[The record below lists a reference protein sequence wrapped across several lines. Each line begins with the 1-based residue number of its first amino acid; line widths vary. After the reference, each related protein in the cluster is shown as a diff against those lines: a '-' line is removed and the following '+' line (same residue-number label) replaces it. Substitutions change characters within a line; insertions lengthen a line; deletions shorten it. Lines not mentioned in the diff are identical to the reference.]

1 MLDEK
6 LKGDL
11 LRIAPRILL
20 MSYDHNNEIKDTMK
34 ELWSSLIEIEK
45 EEQIINSRWDEIFKE
60 AMAGLD
66 SKEYRRRQS
75 SALALSDLINQR
87 TWP

>member
-45 EEQIINSRWDEIFKE
+45 EE
-60 AMAGLD
+60 
-66 SKEYRRRQS
+66 
-75 SALALSDLINQR
+75 
-87 TWP
+87 